1 MKTIPLQ
8 PVLLPGISMG
18 LALYMGLALG
28 IVLALNGFVWAEA
41 GTNTDDYPHPHRA
54 EAVSHDIHTDTEWPD
69 PSDSSDPLAARPDQ
83 AKPANLTNQTDQA
96 PPAPPPPSSSPLPS
110 SPTPSPWAQA
120 GVMLFGG
127 MVGWAVYR
135 YARHRKS

>member
-1 MKTIPLQ
+1 
-8 PVLLPGISMG
+8 MG

-69 PSDSSDPLAARPDQ
+69 PPDPSDSPNTPTDRTGQIDQIDQ
-83 AKPANLTNQTDQA
+83 ANQPKPTTP
-96 PPAPPPPSSSPLPS
+96 PPAPSP
-110 SPTPSPWAQA
+110 PTPSPWAQA

-127 MVGWAVYR
+127 AVGWAVYR